1 MGKYPQSAFLKWECG
16 PTENTAYLSI
26 DYEGGKLNMGAV
38 VSGTPI
44 IGTACAITVK
54 A

>member
-26 DYEGGKLNMGAV
+26 DLGNCETRDAR
-38 VSGTPI
+38 SQT
-44 IGTACAITVK
+44 
-54 A
+54 